1 MRQPSTARAGY
12 PPWAPLRIAALVLG
26 LVAALLLQPHG
37 ATAEEPPVAGESA
50 RAEHSGTY
58 EHSRTY
64 EQSGT
69 YTNPVTEGVVD
80 TFPDPVTIR
89 GKDGLW
95 YAYGTQNPVFQSKG
109 EKGERIVPIL
119 RSADMVHWQYAGE
132 VFTPANQPD
141 WHGGSRLWAPDVRYI
156 DGRYQLYYSVPD
168 RNTIGVAT
176 APTPTGPWTDKGPVM
191 KASSGCPTG
200 NIDPAQFT
208 DKGGQSYMY
217 WGSYDVLC
225 AAKMNAD
232 STRIEGEVTQ
242 VAQGRRMEGAHVVRR
257 GEHYYLFYSDAGCCQ
272 GSYSGY
278 QVKVGRATSP
288 TGPYLDDE
296 GVDLMAATSKGGSV
310 VGANGNRWIGPG
322 HNSLQTD
329 LAGQDW
335 LVYHGISVDDPD
347 LSPTPDINRK
357 QLSKRPM
364 MIDRLDWIDG
374 WPVVRAGAGA
384 SEGRQPAPVT
394 SWDAGSTFNDG
405 SLSGWHAEGAGTDGW
420 SLADDE
426 DARQHVTH
434 TGDGADPAYLLA
446 GKKAGFPGK
455 KSPAGLRAEADLE
468 VTSAG
473 GAAGLVLGY
482 QNRDNHVTAWLD
494 RSRNALVTEVMVDGT
509 SRGEQVTALP
519 SGFRWDTWHNVT
531 AEVRGTRMT
540 VEVSEDRLRDAVATQ
555 QRRLPDGVARSGEI
569 GTAARGAG
577 TAADNVGA
585 VKLHTPETTRV
596 PEPEPGAQLTDYSD
610 EFDGSTVPGTAAD
623 SPWKWVRGPASGT
636 TMTGD
641 ALSWP
646 TQNTG
651 LNLDTNT
658 ASVLTRDAPEGDYT
672 VETKLHFTPG
682 QANQKAGLVLYE
694 NDDRYFTL
702 TRSALPL
709 ARGDGVLV
717 RNSEFAK
724 EGERPTTTPPTPVQ
738 YGETFGGPTAD
749 TMWLRLSYH
758 TDRAHHENEV
768 RASTSRD
775 GKHWVG
781 SGVWTLPVKDD
792 LRIGLVSL
800 NTAGAVARF
809 DYLRTYRS

>member
-1 MRQPSTARAGY
+1 MRQPSPSKAGY
-12 PPWAPLRIAALVLG
+12 PLSLLRIAAPVLM
-26 LVAALLLQPHG
+26 LIAALLLPHG
-37 ATAEEPPVAGESA
+37 ATAEEPPAARELA
-50 RAEHSGTY
+50 RA
-58 EHSRTY
+58 

-69 YTNPVTEGVVD
+69 HERSRTYANPVTEGVVD
-80 TFPDPVTIR
+80 TFPDPVIIR

-109 EKGERIVPIL
+109 EKGERIMPIL

-156 DGRYQLYYSVPD
+156 DGRYHLYYSVPD
-168 RNTIGVAT
+168 RNTVGVAT
-176 APTPTGPWTDKGPVM
+176 ASTPTGPWTDKGPVM
-191 KASSGCPTG
+191 KSSSGCPTG
-200 NIDPAQFT
+200 NIDQAQFT

-232 STRIEGEVTQ
+232 STRIEGDVTQ
-242 VAQGRRMEGAHVVRR
+242 VAQGRRMEGAYVVRR
-257 GEHYYLFYSDAGCCQ
+257 DGHYYLFYSDAGCCQ

-278 QVKVGRATSP
+278 KVKVGRATSP
-288 TGPYLDDE
+288 TGPFKDDE
-296 GVDLMAATSKGGSV
+296 GVDLMAETSKGGTV

-322 HNSLQTD
+322 HNALQTD
-329 LAGQDW
+329 LAGADW
-335 LVYHGISVDDPD
+335 LVYHGIHADDPD
-347 LSPTPDINRK
+347 LDPTPEINRK

-394 SWDAGSTFNDG
+394 SWYAGSTFNDG
-405 SLSGWHAEGAGTDGW
+405 SLSGWHARGAGTDGW
-420 SLADDE
+420 QLADDE
-426 DARQHVTH
+426 DARQYVTH
-434 TGDGADPAYLLA
+434 TGGGTDPAYLLA
-446 GKKAGFPGK
+446 GKKA
-455 KSPAGLRAEADLE
+455 PAGLRAEADLK

-473 GAAGLVLGY
+473 GAAGLVFGY
-482 QNRDNHVTAWLD
+482 QNRGNHVTAWLD
-494 RSRNALVTEVMVDGT
+494 RRRNALVTEVMADGR

-519 SGFRWDTWHNVT
+519 SGFRWDTWHNIT
-531 AEVRGTRMT
+531 AEVRGTRVT

-555 QRRLPDGVARSGEI
+555 HRRLPDGTARPGEI

-577 TAADNVGA
+577 TAADNVGGA
-585 VKLHTPETTRV
+585 KLHTPETTRV
-596 PEPEPGAQLTDYSD
+596 PETQPGAQLTDYSD
-610 EFDGSTVPGTAAD
+610 EFNGATVPGTDPD

-636 TMTGD
+636 TMTGR

-651 LNLDTNT
+651 LHLDTNT

-682 QANQKAGLVLYE
+682 QANQKAGLALYE

-709 ARGDGVLV
+709 ARRDGVLL

-724 EGERPTTTPPTPVQ
+724 EGERPTTTPPTPVF

-749 TMWLRLSYH
+749 TMWLRLSH
-758 TDRAHHENEV
+758 HADRAHQENEV

-775 GKHWVG
+775 GEHWVDA
-781 SGVWTLPVKDD
+781 GVWTLPAKRD
-792 LRIGLVSL
+792 LKIGLLSL
-800 NTAGAVARF
+800 NAAGAVAQF
-809 DYLRTYRS
+809 DYLRTYHR

>member
-1 MRQPSTARAGY
+1 MREPSTARAGH
-12 PPWAPLRIAALVLG
+12 PWALPRIAALVLG
-26 LVAALLLQPHG
+26 LVAALLLQPQG
-37 ATAEEPPVAGESA
+37 ATAQEPPAPGEPT
-50 RAEHSGTY
+50 RTEHSGTY
-58 EHSRTY
+58 EQRR
-64 EQSGT
+64 T

-119 RSADMVHWQYAGE
+119 RSADMVRWEYAGE
-132 VFTPANQPD
+132 VFTPATQPD

-156 DGRYQLYYSVPD
+156 DGRYYLYYSVPD

-176 APTPTGPWTDKGPVM
+176 APTPTGSWTDQGPVM

-208 DKGGQSYMY
+208 DNGGQSYMY

-225 AAKMNAD
+225 AARMNAD

-242 VAQGRRMEGAHVVRR
+242 VAQGRRMEGAYVVRR

-278 QVKVGRATSP
+278 QAKVGRATSP

-296 GVDLMAATSKGGSV
+296 GVDLMAATSKGGGV

-335 LVYHGISVDDPD
+335 LVYHGIAADDPD

-384 SEGRQPAPVT
+384 SEDRQPAPVT

-405 SLSGWHAEGAGTDGW
+405 SLSGWHAEGAGTDNW
-420 SLADDE
+420 SLADDP
-426 DARQHVTH
+426 DTRQYVTH

-446 GKKAGFPGK
+446 GKKA
-455 KSPAGLRAEADLE
+455 PARLRAEADLK

-473 GAAGLVLGY
+473 GAAGLTFGY
-482 QNRDNHVTAWLD
+482 RNRDNHVTAWLD
-494 RSRNALVTEVMVDGT
+494 RSRNALVTEVMTDGT

-519 SGFRWDTWHNVT
+519 SGFQWESWHNVT

-555 QRRLPDGVARSGEI
+555 HRRLPAEASRSGEI

-585 VKLHTPETTRV
+585 AKLHTPQTIRV
-596 PEPEPGAQLTDYSD
+596 PELEPGAQLTDYSD
-610 EFDGSTVPGTAAD
+610 EFNGATVPGTDPA

-636 TMTGD
+636 TMTGG

-646 TQNTG
+646 TQNTE
-651 LNLDTNT
+651 LNLGTNT

-709 ARGDGVLV
+709 ERGDGLLLLD
-717 RNSEFAK
+717 SEFAK
-724 EGERPTTTPPTPVQ
+724 EGERPTTTPPTSVA

-758 TDRAHHENEV
+758 ADRAHDENEV

-775 GKHWVG
+775 GKHWVN
-781 SGVWTLPVKDD
+781 SGVWTLPVKGG
-792 LRIGLVSL
+792 LKIGLVSL
-800 NTAGAVARF
+800 NTAGAVAQF
-809 DYLRTYRS
+809 DYLRTYRN